1 VVTVWRPTPPAT
13 NRVYMMKEFTVQITK
28 QQTAFY
34 KIEAKNQPEAIQR
47 AYHDEHELIQI
58 TQPEVIKIKA
68 KQRFN

>member
-1 VVTVWRPTPPAT
+1 
-13 NRVYMMKEFTVQITK
+13 MMKEFTVQITK